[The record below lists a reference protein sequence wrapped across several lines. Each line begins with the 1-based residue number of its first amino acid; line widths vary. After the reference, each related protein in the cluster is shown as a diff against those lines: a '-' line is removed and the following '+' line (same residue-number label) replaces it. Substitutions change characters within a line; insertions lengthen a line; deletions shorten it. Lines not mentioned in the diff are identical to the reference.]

1 MNGAADE
8 ERSRAG
14 PGLFRESED
23 NMRILLANMA
33 KMVEDTGGLAK
44 VTSAFANEM
53 KRRQHAVSL
62 VYSDD
67 RQGEFYYPLSPGTPA
82 YDLCHFKGQSIRF
95 PRYLKLKRELLRVF
109 SKQKA
114 RTVNNDFAERFLLPN
129 LKQTVEEVKPDVIV
143 AFQPAASK
151 LLLCDLQLDIPV
163 ITMSHGDPEDYFHI
177 YPEKEIPS
185 LEKSAV
191 CQVLLPSFA
200 QHIHNHLP
208 RARTVVIGNAIP
220 RYEEQADLGKVKDRY
235 TIVSV
240 GRLTQNHKRPHLL
253 IEAFARLAD
262 RYPEWQAEL
271 WGDVD
276 QRAFYEELKFMIKS
290 KNLQDRVFL
299 KGTSNEISK
308 ILQQSDIF
316 AFPSAYEGFGLALG
330 EAMSMGLPAVGY
342 KSCSAVNE
350 LILDGV
356 NGFLCEDGPGD
367 LAAKLERLMGD
378 RELRVRMGRAARDS
392 MEQYAP
398 EAIWDAWEKL
408 LETIAAEK

>member
-1 MNGAADE
+1 MESDE
-8 ERSRAG
+8 S
-14 PGLFRESED
+14 
-23 NMRILLANMA
+23 MRILLANMA

-53 KRRQHAVSL
+53 QRRGHTVSL
-62 VYSDD
+62 VYSDVRKGD
-67 RQGEFYYPLSPGTPA
+67 FYYPLNPGIPA
-82 YDLCHFKGQSIRF
+82 YDVCHFKGQSIRF
-95 PRYLKLKRELLRVF
+95 PWYLKVKRELLRTF

-114 RTVNNDFAERFLLPN
+114 RTVNNDFAERFLLQN
-129 LKQTVEEVKPDVIV
+129 LKQTVEEVGPDVIV
-143 AFQPAASK
+143 ASQPAASK
-151 LLLCDLQLDIPV
+151 MLLCDLELNVPV

-208 RARTVVIGNAIP
+208 RAKTVVIGNAIP
-220 RYEEQADLGKVKDRY
+220 QYEEQADLAGPKDRY

-240 GRLTQNHKRPHLL
+240 GRLTKNHKRPHLL
-253 IEAFARLAD
+253 IEAFAGLAD
-262 RYPEWQAEL
+262 KYPDWQVEL

-299 KGTSNEISK
+299 KGTSNEIPK
-308 ILQQSDIF
+308 ILQRSDIF

-350 LILDGV
+350 LIQDGV
-356 NGFLCEDGPGD
+356 NGFLCEEGPED
-367 LAAKLERLMGD
+367 LAAKLDRLMGD
-378 RELRVRMGRAARDS
+378 RALRVRMGQAARES
-392 MEQYAP
+392 MKQYAP

-408 LETIAAEK
+408 LEEIAAKK

>member
-1 MNGAADE
+1 MESDE
-8 ERSRAG
+8 S
-14 PGLFRESED
+14 
-23 NMRILLANMA
+23 MRILLANMA

-53 KRRQHAVSL
+53 RRRGHTVSL
-62 VYSDD
+62 VYSDVRKGD
-67 RQGEFYYPLSPGTPA
+67 FYYPLNPGIPA
-82 YDLCHFKGQSIRF
+82 YDVCHFKGQSIRF
-95 PRYLKLKRELLRVF
+95 PWYLKVKRELLRTF

-114 RTVNNDFAERFLLPN
+114 RTVNNDFAERFLLQN
-129 LKQTVEEVKPDVIV
+129 LKQTVEEVGPDVIV
-143 AFQPAASK
+143 ASQPAASK
-151 LLLCDLQLDIPV
+151 MLLCDLELNVPV

-177 YPEKEIPS
+177 YPKKEIPS

-200 QHIHNHLP
+200 RHIHNHLP

-220 RYEEQADLGKVKDRY
+220 QYEEQADLAGPKDRH

-240 GRLTQNHKRPHLL
+240 GRLTKNHKRPHLL
-253 IEAFARLAD
+253 IEAFAGLAD
-262 RYPEWQAEL
+262 KYPDWQVEL
-271 WGDVD
+271 WGDMD

-299 KGTSNEISK
+299 KGTSNEIPK
-308 ILQQSDIF
+308 ILQRSDIF

-350 LILDGV
+350 LIQDGL
-356 NGFLCEDGPGD
+356 NGFLCEEGPED
-367 LAAKLERLMGD
+367 LAAKLDRLMGD
-378 RELRVRMGRAARDS
+378 RALRVRMGQAARES
-392 MEQYAP
+392 MKQYAP

-408 LETIAAEK
+408 LEDVAAKK

>member
-1 MNGAADE
+1 MESDE
-8 ERSRAG
+8 S
-14 PGLFRESED
+14 
-23 NMRILLANMA
+23 MRILLANMA

-53 KRRQHAVSL
+53 QRRGHTVSL
-62 VYSDD
+62 VYSDVRKGD
-67 RQGEFYYPLSPGTPA
+67 FYYPLNPGIPA
-82 YDLCHFKGQSIRF
+82 YDVCHFKGQSIRF
-95 PRYLKLKRELLRVF
+95 PWYLKVKRELLRTF

-114 RTVNNDFAERFLLPN
+114 RTVNNDFAERFLLQN
-129 LKQTVEEVKPDVIV
+129 LKQTVEEVGPDVIV
-143 AFQPAASK
+143 ASQPAASK
-151 LLLCDLQLDIPV
+151 MLLCDLELNVPV

-177 YPEKEIPS
+177 YPKKEIPS

-200 QHIHNHLP
+200 RHIHNHLP
-208 RARTVVIGNAIP
+208 QAKTVVIGNAIP
-220 RYEEQADLGKVKDRY
+220 QYEEQADLEQAKERY

-240 GRLTQNHKRPHLL
+240 GRLTKNHKRPHLL
-253 IEAFARLAD
+253 IEAFAGLAD
-262 RYPEWQAEL
+262 KYPDWQVEL

-290 KNLQDRVFL
+290 KKLQDRVFL
-299 KGTSNEISK
+299 KGTSNEIPK
-308 ILQQSDIF
+308 ILQRSDIF

-350 LILDGV
+350 LIQDGV
-356 NGFLCEDGPGD
+356 NGFLCEEGPED
-367 LAAKLERLMGD
+367 LAAGLDRLMGD
-378 RELRVRMGRAARDS
+378 RALRVRMGQAARES
-392 MEQYAP
+392 MKQYAP

-408 LETIAAEK
+408 LKNVAAKK